1 MRRLESEN
9 TTEALLSLQEMVS
22 PDPATSLLTGRRTKV
37 TPSSPWPLP
46 SSGRPN
52 IHRWAAS
59 LLAICLVAEP
69 AHATNWYI
77 LNAATGEC
85 EVAAQQARKQRLPA
99 LASPEAAE
107 IDARHHDLFSE
118 KKDHP
123 IRLDGEVGLVLITS
137 TAKEDA

>member
-1 MRRLESEN
+1 MI
-9 TTEALLSLQEMVS
+9 
-22 PDPATSLLTGRRTKV
+22 
-37 TPSSPWPLP
+37 SSIF
-46 SSGRPN
+46 RPVV
-52 IHRWAAS
+52 
-59 LLAICLVAEP
+59 LAICLVAEP

-118 KKDHP
+118 KRI
-123 IRLDGEVGLVLITS
+123 IRYDDGEVGLVLITS
-137 TAKEDA
+137 TAKKTLVYAADLDACQDAARYAVGKGILGKPGELR

>member
-1 MRRLESEN
+1 LI
-9 TTEALLSLQEMVS
+9 
-22 PDPATSLLTGRRTKV
+22 
-37 TPSSPWPLP
+37 SSIF
-46 SSGRPN
+46 RPV
-52 IHRWAAS
+52 

-107 IDARHHDLFSE
+107 IDARHHGLFRD
-118 KKDHP
+118 KKIFRYD
-123 IRLDGEVGLVLITS
+123 DGEVGLVLITNTDKMTLAYAVDLES
-137 TAKEDA
+137 CQIAARSWVDNGIIGKPGELR